1 MFIYSKNGM
10 IIQAKIINMGK
21 TKILIIEGPDN
32 CGKDTLIRTIALTK
46 KVIVKHCSKPA
57 ECDSPE
63 ESLRLQKESF
73 MDLADTIIDLYKEND
88 YDYIIM
94 NRFHY
99 GEMIYGQM
107 YRNENPDDI
116 REMIREVDKR
126 LMCDV
131 KQEDI
136 GLVVLTATD
145 PSFLAKNEDGLSLSN
160 GKQDLIKK
168 EIDTFWD
175 VFHMSFIPNKAL
187 IYVDDGKGNWND
199 PVTIC
204 SKVARL
210 FN

>member
-1 MFIYSKNGM
+1 
-10 IIQAKIINMGK
+10 MGK

-57 ECDSPE
+57 ECSSSE

-73 MDLADTIIDLYKEND
+73 LDLADVIIDLYKEND

-107 YRNENPDDI
+107 YRNENPDGI
-116 REMIREVDKR
+116 REMIREVDRR
-126 LMCDV
+126 LMSNV

-145 PSFLAKNEDGLSLSN
+145 PSFLSNNGDGLSLSN
-160 GKQDLIKK
+160 GKQDLIK
-168 EIDTFWD
+168 
-175 VFHMSFIPNKAL
+175 
-187 IYVDDGKGNWND
+187 
-199 PVTIC
+199 
-204 SKVARL
+204 
-210 FN
+210 

>member
-1 MFIYSKNGM
+1 MR
-10 IIQAKIINMGK
+10 K

-32 CGKDTLIRTIALTK
+32 CGKDTLIKTIALNK
-46 KVIVKHCSKPA
+46 RVSVIHCSKPV
-57 ECDSPE
+57 ECDTSE
-63 ESLRLQKESF
+63 ESLRIQRAQFLE
-73 MDLADTIIDLYKEND
+73 LADSIIDLYKEND

-126 LMCDV
+126 LMSNV

-168 EIDTFWD
+168 EMATFWD
-175 VFHMSFIPNKAL
+175 VFHMSLIPNKAL

-204 SKVARL
+204 AKVARL

>member
-1 MFIYSKNGM
+1 
-10 IIQAKIINMGK
+10 MGK

-46 KVIVKHCSKPA
+46 KVIVKHCFKPA
-57 ECDSPE
+57 VCYLPE
-63 ESLRLQKESF
+63 ESLRLQKEQF
-73 MDLADTIIDLYKEND
+73 LVLADEIIKLYKENE

-126 LMCDV
+126 LTSNV

-175 VFHMSFIPNKAL
+175 VFHMSLIPNKAL

-204 SKVARL
+204 SKVTRL

>member
-1 MFIYSKNGM
+1 MR
-10 IIQAKIINMGK
+10 K

-32 CGKDTLIRTIALTK
+32 CGKDTLIKTIALTK
-46 KVIVKHCSKPA
+46 RVSVIHCSKPV
-57 ECDSPE
+57 ECDTPE
-63 ESLRLQKESF
+63 ESLRIQRAQFLE
-73 MDLADTIIDLYKEND
+73 LADSIIDLYKEND

-99 GEMIYGQM
+99 GELIYGQM
-107 YRNENPDDI
+107 YRGENQDDI
-116 REMIREVDKR
+116 KEMIIEVDKR
-126 LMCDV
+126 LTSNID
-131 KQEDI
+131 QEDI

-145 PSFLAKNEDGLSLSN
+145 PSFLSKNEDGLSLSN

-168 EIDTFWD
+168 EMATFWD
-175 VFHMSFIPNKAL
+175 VFHMSLIPNKAL

-204 SKVARL
+204 SKVTRL